1 MLRYGLQE
9 MHGKLIQIPTS
20 VELQPRADYL
30 EERFARF
37 RAA

>member
-9 MHGKLIQIPTS
+9 MEGVVLR
-20 VELQPRADYL
+20 LPRSAEQRPRPEYL